1 MTAGGVFVTG
11 ATGFIGKHLVAH
23 LKNNIGIDAITV
35 LSRNQHPE
43 FKTILCDLQI
53 NSVPNDA
60 LFGIDTIYHLAGY
73 AHDLRDDSSL
83 NHLYQKINVDAT
95 VQFAELA
102 VVSGVKNFVF
112 ISSVKAG
119 GTEVTGRCMTEED
132 QFEPEGIYGRTKR
145 EAELKLLNISK
156 HSDMHVSIIR
166 SSLVYGRGVK
176 GNLSLMQEGIRKG
189 WFPPLP
195 EVNNRR
201 SMIHVDN
208 LVNALI
214 FVSEDERTNGEI
226 FIASDNHPYSSR
238 EIYEASCL
246 IMGKPIPK
254 WYLPKIFFDILSIFS
269 NRLRYK
275 FAKLF
280 DNEHYSSKKLILLG
294 YRAKRSLTD

>member
-145 EAELKLLNISK
+145 EAELKLLNISN
-156 HSDMHVSIIR
+156 HSDMRVSIIR

-208 LVNALI
+208 LINALV

-238 EIYEASCL
+238 EIYEASCS

-254 WYLPKIFFDILSIFS
+254 WYLPKIFFDILSFFS
-269 NRLRYK
+269 NSLRYK

-280 DNEHYSSKKLILLG
+280 DNENYSSKKLILLG